1 MYNNTMITMVEDLS
15 NDGQLLVSMFVE
27 ILKVKEKLEKQ
38 QDKYKMYIRILGNS
52 DRLYVGI
59 EHPSGST
66 DSLGYIYITNLTTA
80 KFEKFV
86 EVIIEKLEK
95 NYGYNH
101 TV

>member
-1 MYNNTMITMVEDLS
+1 MYNNVMITMVEDLS
-15 NDGQLLVSMFVE
+15 DNGQLLVGMFVE

-38 QDKYKMYIRILGNS
+38 QDKYKMYIRVLGNS

-66 DSLGYIYITNLTTA
+66 DSLGYIYITNLNVI
-80 KFEKFV
+80 KIEKFV
-86 EVIIEKLEK
+86 ETIIEKLIK
-95 NYGYNH
+95 YYGY

>member
-38 QDKYKMYIRILGNS
+38 QDKYKMYIRVLGNS
-52 DRLYVGI
+52 NRLYVGI

-66 DSLGYIYITNLTTA
+66 DSLGYIYITNMNVA
-80 KFEKFV
+80 KIEKFV
-86 EVIIEKLEK
+86 ETIIEKLV
-95 NYGYNH
+95 NYYGY